1 MLLLRIFSPER
12 PGGWRAGGAIGFLL
26 NSLDVHF
33 SCLSGLVASA
43 PGPGEDELD
52 KRVEIVG
59 AAPREVS
66 KYPLVAT
73 TIALKIAL

>member
-1 MLLLRIFSPER
+1 MLLLRTSLR
-12 PGGWRAGGAIGFLL
+12 SDLDDGRAGGAIGFLL

-33 SCLSGLVASA
+33 SCPSGLAASA

-52 KRVEIVG
+52 KREEIVG

-66 KYPLVAT
+66 NYPLIAT

>member
-1 MLLLRIFSPER
+1 MLLRISLR
-12 PGGWRAGGAIGFLL
+12 SDLDDGRAEGALGFLL

-52 KRVEIVG
+52 KKEEIVG
-59 AAPREVS
+59 AAPRGVS
-66 KYPLVAT
+66 KYPFVAT

>member
-1 MLLLRIFSPER
+1 MI
-12 PGGWRAGGAIGFLL
+12 
-26 NSLDVHF
+26 SLDVHF

-52 KRVEIVG
+52 KREEIVG